1 MVIEIAILNHE
12 LHARYIEKVPE
23 IVKKHGGKYLVMGG
37 KVILVRGGEVI
48 PMFGNWDPERIV
60 LIEFDTVENLRNCFN
75 SAEYLEIAPFREHS
89 PITKSI
95 IVNGS
100 LSSK

>member
-1 MVIEIAILNHE
+1 M
-12 LHARYIEKVPE
+12 
-23 IVKKHGGKYLVMGG
+23 
-37 KVILVRGGEVI
+37 ILVRGGEVI
-48 PMFGNWDPERIV
+48 PMFGNWDPGRIV
-60 LIEFDTVENLRNCFN
+60 LIEFDTAENFRNCFN

-89 PITKSI
+89 TITKSI